1 MSETE
6 RLKVIEAARLFGE
19 QCVDIAQRLPRRAP
33 AGLRTQLAE
42 AGQAVGDLLAEGFGR
57 GTPAEK
63 IHYSQ
68 LANGS
73 LEESQ
78 NQLRRCLDRRLIDA
92 KTFFKVWNLSVV
104 ISRMTSALIERFEH
118 QLEAQERKRRKAAG

>member
-1 MSETE
+1 MSERE
-6 RLKVIEAARLFGE
+6 RLRVLEAARQFGE

-42 AGQAVGDLLAEGFGR
+42 AAQAVSDLLAEGFGR
-57 GTPAEK
+57 GTAAEK

-78 NQLRRCLDRRLIDA
+78 NQLRRCIDRRLID
-92 KTFFKVWNLSVV
+92 KKSFFKVWNLSVV
-104 ISRMTSALIERFEH
+104 ISRMLSALIEHFER
-118 QLEAQERKRRKAAG
+118 QLEAEEASRRKAAG